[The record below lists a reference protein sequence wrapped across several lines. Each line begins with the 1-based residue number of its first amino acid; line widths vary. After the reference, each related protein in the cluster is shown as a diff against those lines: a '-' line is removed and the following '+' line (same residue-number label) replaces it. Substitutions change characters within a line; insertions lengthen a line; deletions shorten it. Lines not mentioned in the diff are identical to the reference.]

1 MPPLA
6 ISISPF
12 SGLPYRD
19 FAALAREA
27 EDAGFDGVFVPEG
40 PNDVMLCCYAI
51 AKATSRVAIGSWIAN
66 IYFREPVLCAASAE
80 MIQSESGGRFILG
93 LGVSHRPALDGLGIE
108 MGAARQRLRKY
119 VEVIRKGHRGE
130 PISALGMRLRKPA
143 APVPIYFG
151 ALVKETAR
159 LGGEL
164 ADGLML
170 HLAWPERMRTEID
183 AAYDEALRHGRD
195 RQSLAITM
203 GLPVFLDDNRERA
216 LGAARRGLAFFF
228 ALPFYNRILARNGFA
243 AEASGVAR
251 SFAQRDIDSA
261 AAAIS
266 EKLVDAIA
274 VAGPVSRCR
283 ERIEEYRSAGAQLP
297 IIVPNVVNED
307 YAAAVRKC
315 IKALAP
321 VA

>member
-1 MPPLA
+1 MPPLG

-12 SGLPYRD
+12 SGLPYAQ

-27 EDAGFDGVFVPEG
+27 EEAGFSGVFVPEG

-51 AKATSRVAIGSWIAN
+51 AKATSRITIGSWIAN
-66 IYFREPVLCAASAE
+66 VYFREPVLCAASAE

-93 LGVSHRPALDGLGIE
+93 LGVSHRPALNGLGIE
-108 MGAARQRLRKY
+108 MGDARGRLRKY
-119 VEVIRKGHRGE
+119 IEMVRKGNRGE
-130 PISALGMRLRKPA
+130 PVSALGMRLRKPST
-143 APVPIYFG
+143 PVPIYFG

-183 AAYDEALRHGRD
+183 AAYDEALKHGRD
-195 RQSLAITM
+195 RKALAITM
-203 GLPVFLDDNRERA
+203 GLPVFIDDNRERA

-228 ALPFYNRILARNGFA
+228 ALPFYNRMLARNGFA
-243 AEASGVAR
+243 AEANGVAR
-251 SFAQRDIDSA
+251 GFGQRDIDGA

-266 EKLVDAIA
+266 EKLIDAVA
-274 VAGPVSRCR
+274 VAGPVSRCL
-283 ERIEEYRSAGAQLP
+283 ERIEEYRRAGAQLP

-307 YAAAVRKC
+307 YSATVRKC
-315 IKALAP
+315 IKAFAS
-321 VA
+321 AA